1 MSSWRAANATV
12 CSPAMLENEA
22 IGADKTLPALR
33 AVVKA
38 AA

>member
-22 IGADKTLPALR
+22 IGADKNPAGVSR
-33 AVVKA
+33 GC
-38 AA
+38 